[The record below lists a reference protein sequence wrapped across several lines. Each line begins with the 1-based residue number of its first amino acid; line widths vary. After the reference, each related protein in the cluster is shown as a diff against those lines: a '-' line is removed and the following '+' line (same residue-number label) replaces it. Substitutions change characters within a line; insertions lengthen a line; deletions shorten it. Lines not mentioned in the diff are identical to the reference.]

1 MSEEKSQ
8 EEKVRQNQVEMAR
21 SMKVK
26 TGILEILEQTEDWIV
41 REWIYICAM
50 EGMNETQ
57 LKTLQTASVRK
68 IQKSRKDFL
77 QEKFSS
83 ADGVLQKEVEQ
94 LQLEVQQVAKDSRD
108 VRSAI
113 EEGLKDA
120 LEKQAAAQ
128 EEALRATKSLLAVKE
143 QEVQDLKKKNDS
155 LTCKIRQIE
164 QESVIPGKRRDQ
176 KKEPQMIESE
186 ERTED
191 SGKKERHE
199 LSLTGFLFKR
209 KKESEIRKFI
219 ETYLQGTAF
228 KEEQKEYLLQ
238 CLEEGMP
245 IKAVEKFAIPGID
258 VSMMQRLK
266 QLQQK
271 EEKQSERTGK
281 GKTSD

>member
-1 MSEEKSQ
+1 M
-8 EEKVRQNQVEMAR
+8 
-21 SMKVK
+21 
-26 TGILEILEQTEDWIV
+26 

-155 LTCKIRQIE
+155 LTCKNPADRAE
-164 QESVIPGKRRDQ
+164 KR
-176 KKEPQMIESE
+176 
-186 ERTED
+186 
-191 SGKKERHE
+191 H
-199 LSLTGFLFKR
+199 
-209 KKESEIRKFI
+209 
-219 ETYLQGTAF
+219 
-228 KEEQKEYLLQ
+228 
-238 CLEEGMP
+238 
-245 IKAVEKFAIPGID
+245 
-258 VSMMQRLK
+258 
-266 QLQQK
+266 
-271 EEKQSERTGK
+271 
-281 GKTSD
+281 

>member
-143 QEVQDLKKKNDS
+143 
-155 LTCKIRQIE
+155 
-164 QESVIPGKRRDQ
+164 
-176 KKEPQMIESE
+176 
-186 ERTED
+186 
-191 SGKKERHE
+191 
-199 LSLTGFLFKR
+199 LSL
-209 KKESEIRKFI
+209 IHI
-219 ETYLQGTAF
+219 
-228 KEEQKEYLLQ
+228 
-238 CLEEGMP
+238 
-245 IKAVEKFAIPGID
+245 
-258 VSMMQRLK
+258 
-266 QLQQK
+266 
-271 EEKQSERTGK
+271 
-281 GKTSD
+281 